1 MSDGLYSGK
10 KGTKTSVSSVRRP
23 KVSRRRPLN
32 RHEAEAPDDLNAS
45 SSAKKL
51 KQSEDLYDIE
61 VNPAFGYRIINFIA
75 VFSAISD
82 VVVCKICQSKV
93 KFTESSKRGLGFK
106 LVVSCEKCEK
116 TEILSCPLVEKG
128 YEINR
133 RIIIAMRLLG
143 VGWHGIRKFCA
154 FMELP
159 RTTFHSFYDKV
170 VKRMNTAT
178 NLVCQN
184 SMMRAAKGEKTI
196 SIENGENG
204 IVVSGDGSWRKRGF
218 TSLYGLV
225 TLIGYN
231 FGKIVD
237 CVVKSKY
244 CKACE
249 HWSKKKKYRRICG
262 VGRKSCRR
270 MRCESRWIG
279 RKNGSR
285 CSC

>member
-1 MSDGLYSGK
+1 MSDKVVYSAK
-10 KGTKTSVSSVRRP
+10 KGIKTSFCNKKRP
-23 KVSRRRPLN
+23 KISRRRPLN
-32 RHEAEAPDDLNAS
+32 RHELEAPDDLNAS
-45 SSAKKL
+45 TSAKKL

-75 VFSAISD
+75 VFSAISILYYYYNI
-82 VVVCKICQSKV
+82 VVCKICKSEV

-106 LVVSCEKCEK
+106 LVVSCENCEK
-116 TEILSCPLVEKG
+116 TEIPSCPLVEKG

-159 RTTFHSFYDKV
+159 RSTFHSFYDKV
-170 VKRMNTAT
+170 VKKMSSAA
-178 NLVCQN
+178 NLVCKN
-184 SMMRAAKGEKTI
+184 SMMRAAKEEKTV
-196 SIENGENG
+196 SIENG

-218 TSLYGLV
+218 TSLYGIT

-231 FGKIVD
+231 SGKIID

-249 HWSKKKKYRRICG
+249 YWAKKKIP
-262 VGRKSCRR
+262 
-270 MRCESRWIG
+270 
-279 RKNGSR
+279 KNMWSGQKITQKNAL
-285 CSC
+285 